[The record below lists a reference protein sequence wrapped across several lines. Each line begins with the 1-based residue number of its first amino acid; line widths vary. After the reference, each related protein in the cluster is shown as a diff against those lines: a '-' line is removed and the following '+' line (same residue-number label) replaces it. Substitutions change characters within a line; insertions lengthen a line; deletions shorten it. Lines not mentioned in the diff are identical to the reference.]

1 MCLFIRIN
9 RNRGLWFNSFALP
22 SALERVNFVD
32 VSAMLV
38 LPNDDLRANGTNSAE
53 SSSFSSNPSS
63 LAIEAIAKI
72 EGTICIGFESL
83 LILP

>member
-1 MCLFIRIN
+1 M
-9 RNRGLWFNSFALP
+9 NSFALP

-38 LPNDDLRANGTNSAE
+38 LPNDDLRVNGTNSAE
-53 SSSFSSNPSS
+53 SSSFSSNLSS
-63 LAIEAIAKI
+63 LAIEPIAKI
-72 EGTICIGFESL
+72 EGTVCTGFESL

>member
-1 MCLFIRIN
+1 M
-9 RNRGLWFNSFALP
+9 NSFALP
-22 SALERVNFVD
+22 SALERVNFID

-53 SSSFSSNPSS
+53 SSSFSPNPSL
-63 LAIEAIAKI
+63 LAIKAIVKI
-72 EGTICIGFESL
+72 EGTVCTGFESL

>member
-9 RNRGLWFNSFALP
+9 RNRGLNSFALP

-53 SSSFSSNPSS
+53 SSSFSSNLSS
-63 LAIEAIAKI
+63 LAIEPIAKI
-72 EGTICIGFESL
+72 EGTVCTGFESL